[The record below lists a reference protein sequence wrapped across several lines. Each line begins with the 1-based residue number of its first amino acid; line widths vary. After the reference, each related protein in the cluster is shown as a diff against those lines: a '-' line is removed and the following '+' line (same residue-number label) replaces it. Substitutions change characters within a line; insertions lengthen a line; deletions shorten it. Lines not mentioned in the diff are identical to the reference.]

1 MWLIE
6 LFTRVTV
13 YYYYVTYTEEAVVRK
28 YSAKNAFLEIS
39 QNSQE
44 NTCATATVSFLKKR
58 LW

>member
-13 YYYYVTYTEEAVVRK
+13 YYYYVMYAVVRK
-28 YSAKNAFLEIS
+28 YSVKEAFLEIS

-44 NTCATATVSFLKKR
+44 STCVTVSFLKKR
-58 LW
+58 L